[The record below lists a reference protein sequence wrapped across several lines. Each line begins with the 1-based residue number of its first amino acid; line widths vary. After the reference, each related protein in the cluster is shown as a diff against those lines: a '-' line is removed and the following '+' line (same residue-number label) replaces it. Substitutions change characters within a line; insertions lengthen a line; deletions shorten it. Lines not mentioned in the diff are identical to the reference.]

1 LSDISA
7 IMGRVEIP
15 VIGLWKEG
23 HEGVYI
29 TPTLRHARACIHA
42 GADVVALDATDRPRP
57 DGRTFEET
65 VAALRAESDVLIMA
79 DCMTMDDIRRSVAA
93 GCDLVSTTL
102 SHNKAA
108 IDTTLDDGPD
118 IALLKQATT
127 EFPGIA
133 IICEGHV
140 HTPQDAKDA
149 LDAGAWAVV
158 SGTAITHPTSIT
170 SWFAAALED

>member
-1 LSDISA
+1 
-7 IMGRVEIP
+7 
-15 VIGLWKEG
+15 
-23 HEGVYI
+23 
-29 TPTLRHARACIHA
+29 
-42 GADVVALDATDRPRP
+42 
-57 DGRTFEET
+57 
-65 VAALRAESDVLIMA
+65 MA
-79 DCMTMDDIRRSVAA
+79 DCMTMDDIRRAVAA

-118 IALLKQATT
+118 IALLQQATT